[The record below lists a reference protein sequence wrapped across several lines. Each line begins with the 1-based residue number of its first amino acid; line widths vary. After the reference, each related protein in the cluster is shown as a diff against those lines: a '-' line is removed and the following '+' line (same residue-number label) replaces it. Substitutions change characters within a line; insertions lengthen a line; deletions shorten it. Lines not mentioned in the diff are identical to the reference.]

1 MKQIKINLRKEL
13 DNYQK
18 QIMNKSGLNNN
29 SNNMDCNYD
38 IKGNKEYEKGCFWM
52 AERCDEEMNELQNIF
67 EELLLEYENKI
78 KDAEKEQ
85 NENGEYYF
93 RLVNNCVKW
102 FFSTL
107 KCTII
112 DIKNKIENWK
122 NEIKKKC
129 ECY

>member
-1 MKQIKINLRKEL
+1 
-13 DNYQK
+13 
-18 QIMNKSGLNNN
+18 
-29 SNNMDCNYD
+29 
-38 IKGNKEYEKGCFWM
+38 M
-52 AERCDEEMNELQNIF
+52 AERCDEKINELENIF

-78 KDAEKEQ
+78 KDTEKEQ
-85 NENGEYYF
+85 NENREYYF

-129 ECY
+129 EYY